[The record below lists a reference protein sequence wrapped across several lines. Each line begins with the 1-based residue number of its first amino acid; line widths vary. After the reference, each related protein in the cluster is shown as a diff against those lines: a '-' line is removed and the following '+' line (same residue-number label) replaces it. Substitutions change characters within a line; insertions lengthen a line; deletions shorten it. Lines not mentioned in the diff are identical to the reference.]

1 MVNSLR
7 EVKKG
12 SPNSSPSLT
21 AGWLFRFRG
30 QRSIINVPVSSL
42 NKVVRSSTVKF
53 NTVSVKILEN
63 YGVRY

>member
-1 MVNSLR
+1 
-7 EVKKG
+7 
-12 SPNSSPSLT
+12 
-21 AGWLFRFRG
+21 
-30 QRSIINVPVSSL
+30 VPVSSL